1 MKLLAK
7 EPARATLTIAIL
19 LLAMAPVSSL
29 SAEYVIGPD
38 DLLEVRFWQEPD
50 LDSRVKVG
58 NDGMI
63 TLDVIG
69 RIEAA
74 GKTTEELQ
82 NDIVRQISRLNRKI
96 SQAAVNVVEF
106 NYNYVF
112 VIGQANEPGKLTFE
126 AIPDLWT
133 IINEAGGSAALGD
146 LSRVTII
153 RGGDD
158 AGEIEVVDVSKAI
171 SSGTLSNLPKV
182 RRQDTIEIPRTPGS
196 VPSMELGR
204 MTGRKNLIY
213 VLGAVGTPGP
223 ITYEENIDVLE
234 ALALAG
240 GPSPTANLKKVRLV
254 LKDGRFAQT
263 VKLDLEKYAETGRP
277 ARYIMQKE
285 DLFIVPERGGGFLR
299 DNLPLAI
306 SVIGAITTT
315 VLLIDRR

>member
-1 MKLLAK
+1 MVTALLA
-7 EPARATLTIAIL
+7 L
-19 LLAMAPVSSL
+19 APVNSGA
-29 SAEYVIGPD
+29 AEYVIGRGD
-38 DLLEVRFWQEPD
+38 VLEIRFWQEPD
-50 LDSRVKVG
+50 LDSRVTVS

-82 NDIVRQISRLNRKI
+82 NDIVRRISRLNKKI
-96 SQAAVNVVEF
+96 SQAAVRVDQF

-126 AIPDLWT
+126 EIPDLWT
-133 IINEAGGSAALGD
+133 IINEAGGVSPTGD

-153 RGGDD
+153 RGGEE
-158 AGEIEVVDVSKAI
+158 AGKIEVVNVTQAI
-171 SSGTLSNLPKV
+171 SSGTLSSLPKV

-204 MTGRKNLIY
+204 TTDKKNLIY
-213 VLGAVGTPGP
+213 VVGAVRTPGP

-285 DLFIVPERGGGFLR
+285 DLFIVPERGGGFFK

-306 SVIGAITTT
+306 SLIGAVTTT
-315 VLLIDRR
+315 LLLIDGK